1 MSETR
6 ELPASVQEAID
17 ATPCRVCESDP
28 ELPKESFALHTGAAI
43 FGRLIKMTAPVIEA
57 YHGDLFH
64 DAVRLHDVLLK
75 WDQTGHLQYRYAFDN
90 CGTWFLSKNDPQVDL
105 YTRDYMVD
113 ITIYAETDRYG
124 YKVIYLKIAPVS

>member
-17 ATPCRVCESDP
+17 ATPCRVQEVDS
-28 ELPKESFALHTGAAI
+28 ELSKELFALHTGAAI

-64 DAVRLHDVLLK
+64 DAVQLHDVLLN

-90 CGTWFLSKNDPQVDL
+90 CGTWLVPKNDPEVESFS
-105 YTRDYMVD
+105 RDYMVD